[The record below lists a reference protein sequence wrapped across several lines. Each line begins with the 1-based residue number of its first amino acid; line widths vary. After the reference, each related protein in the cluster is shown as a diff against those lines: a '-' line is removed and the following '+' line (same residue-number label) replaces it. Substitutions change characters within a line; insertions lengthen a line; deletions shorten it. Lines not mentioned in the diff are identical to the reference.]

1 MSYLADPEFPVAAQP
16 IAKMDRPAL
25 CLRKL
30 RHITLMSVVIALASI
45 APAHAQWLKYK
56 TPGIPRTA
64 DGKPDL
70 SAPAPRMADGKPD
83 LSGLWHIDPA
93 GTAETGKAEDGVK
106 PQAWAAA
113 LTEKRRETIG
123 RDSPS
128 VLCLPPGPVVDM
140 GVGKIV
146 QTRNLLLMLWNGTLY
161 REIFLDGRD
170 LPKDP
175 NPDWMGY
182 SVGHW
187 EGDTL
192 VIVSIGFNDRTWLDD
207 LGHPHTEALRV
218 TERIRRRDFGHLE
231 VVRTMVDPGALKEPW
246 IVPVK
251 LELNADTEQLEYVC
265 NENERDREHLVGKT
279 TDEKS
284 VAVAPQI
291 LARYVGTYELIQP
304 TTKRV
309 FTLTFSLD
317 KDHLVFSGLGPT
329 VPLISTSETEFS
341 GSDLTIKFVS
351 HDSGVP
357 AYALIETVE
366 GDFKATRK

>member
-1 MSYLADPEFPVAAQP
+1 MAATSP
-16 IAKMDRPAL
+16 CMRAL
-25 CLRKL
+25 RRL
-30 RHITLMSVVIALASI
+30 SVIGATSIVIALASSS
-45 APAHAQWLKYK
+45 PAHAQWLKYK
-56 TPGIPRTA
+56 TPNIPRTA

-83 LSGLWHIDPA
+83 LSGLWHEDPS
-93 GTAETGKAEDGVK
+93 GTAATGRAEDSVK

-113 LTEKRRETIG
+113 LTEKRKETIG

-128 VLCLPPGPVVDM
+128 VLCLPPGPAVDM

-146 QTRNLLLMLWNGTLY
+146 QTRDLLLMLWDGTLY
-161 REIFLDGRD
+161 RQIFLDGRE
-170 LPKDP
+170 LPEDP

-182 SVGHW
+182 SVGRW

-192 VIVSIGFNDRTWLDD
+192 VITTIGFNDRSWLDD
-207 LGHPHTEALRV
+207 AGHPHTEALRV
-218 TERIRRRDFGHLE
+218 TERIRRPDFGHLE
-231 VVRTMVDPGALKEPW
+231 VVRTLVDPGALKEPW
-246 IVPVK
+246 TVPLK
-251 LELNADTEQLEYVC
+251 LVLNADTEQLEYVC

-284 VAVAPQI
+284 VPVAPQI
-291 LARYVGTYELIQP
+291 LARYAGTYEFIEP
-304 TTKRV
+304 TSKRV

-329 VPLISTSETEFS
+329 VPLISASETEFS
-341 GSDLTIKFVS
+341 GSDLTIKFES
-351 HDSGVP
+351 NGAAAP